1 MASKHRLTWFKVVFI
16 AIVFVL
22 LFFVVLMCLR
32 GDNEENRESYI
43 TAIEAVAIDQNVP
56 GADYDMLSA
65 FVVENQDGTAA
76 VHVNGSINTSPCK
89 FRVMMQATDPSD
101 VKNYAVYYIA
111 ADDNVFLNLPVS
123 KNESTETKPELNS
136 LEGAIK
142 EYIKKNYPAFPDAA
156 VIFQGQNIELTIVYQ
171 DIDMETV
178 PEYWNETKA
187 AIIEASDSLF
197 SEFSTDDLRNFIVY
211 VDDKNGNHLLTAT
224 NGKAYYDV
232 FSESTGSRTNPPTIS
247 LAEFNAIST
256 GMTYQEVTDIIGS
269 AGEVLSEVDLGLGD
283 EYFTQSR
290 KWDGE
295 GSIGANAIIQF
306 QDGKV
311 VTKAQFGLE

>member
-43 TAIEAVAIDQNVP
+43 TAIAAVAIDQNVP

-142 EYIKKNYPAFPDAA
+142 EYIKK
-156 VIFQGQNIELTIVYQ
+156 
-171 DIDMETV
+171 
-178 PEYWNETKA
+178 
-187 AIIEASDSLF
+187 IIPLF
-197 SEFSTDDLRNFIVY
+197 RMPL
-211 VDDKNGNHLLTAT
+211 
-224 NGKAYYDV
+224 
-232 FSESTGSRTNPPTIS
+232 
-247 LAEFNAIST
+247 
-256 GMTYQEVTDIIGS
+256 
-269 AGEVLSEVDLGLGD
+269 
-283 EYFTQSR
+283 
-290 KWDGE
+290 
-295 GSIGANAIIQF
+295 
-306 QDGKV
+306 
-311 VTKAQFGLE
+311 

>member
-43 TAIEAVAIDQNVP
+43 TAIAAVAIDQNVP

-111 ADDNVFLNLPVS
+111 ADDNVFSFAFIITLNAAESKQPMWLP
-123 KNESTETKPELNS
+123 
-136 LEGAIK
+136 GAS
-142 EYIKKNYPAFPDAA
+142 
-156 VIFQGQNIELTIVYQ
+156 GVY
-171 DIDMETV
+171 
-178 PEYWNETKA
+178 
-187 AIIEASDSLF
+187 
-197 SEFSTDDLRNFIVY
+197 LRNARQIRC
-211 VDDKNGNHLLTAT
+211 
-224 NGKAYYDV
+224 
-232 FSESTGSRTNPPTIS
+232 ESSSSWRAS
-247 LAEFNAIST
+247 
-256 GMTYQEVTDIIGS
+256 
-269 AGEVLSEVDLGLGD
+269 
-283 EYFTQSR
+283 
-290 KWDGE
+290 
-295 GSIGANAIIQF
+295 SIESQ
-306 QDGKV
+306 
-311 VTKAQFGLE
+311 T